1 MQRILVVANT
11 EPDAALV
18 QSLAARARAQR
29 TALFVVCP
37 ALNSWLRR
45 WCSDEDGARKRAE
58 FSLETWLDAL
68 RAEGVAVDGL
78 VGDGDPGQAA
88 ADAVRLVGACEVV
101 VLSRP
106 RADKSP
112 GAARPR
118 LARAVGIAAFLLA
131 LLAATTVTA
140 AAAPGKTRNG
150 KISFWS
156 DRAFDGRAQ
165 VFVMN
170 ADGSRQRRLT
180 NLFSAKRGAWSP
192 DGRRLAFDGRARA
205 TLFDFDIFVARA
217 DGRGVHRIT
226 RGSERDT
233 MPSWSPDGRFVA
245 FMRDAE
251 GGASPALWI
260 VGSDGRGAHHVA
272 DGGRGVWSPDGTRLA
287 VGGFGLTLIKP
298 DGTEARTV
306 VAGESEPAAW
316 SRDGRRLLF
325 TSYRDGNPEVYLV
338 GSDGSRLRRLTR
350 KPGDDYAAD
359 FSPDGR
365 KILFTSDRTGFKQ
378 VYVMNPDGSGVRN
391 LSRSRSNDW
400 ATSWQ
405 PLR

>member
-1 MQRILVVANT
+1 MQRILVIANT
-11 EPDAALV
+11 EPHAALV
-18 QSLAARARAQR
+18 RSLAARARAQR

-58 FSLETWLDAL
+58 SSLETWLDAL
-68 RAEGVAVDGL
+68 RGEGVAVDGL
-78 VGDGDPGQAA
+78 VGDGDPAQAA
-88 ADAVRLVGACEVV
+88 EDAVRLVGACEVV
-101 VLSRP
+101 VLSGP
-106 RADKSP
+106 RADT
-112 GAARPR
+112 RVEPR
-118 LARAVGIAAFLLA
+118 LRLAHALGIAASLLA

-140 AAAPGKTRNG
+140 AAAPAKARNG

-156 DRAFDGRAQ
+156 DRAFGGRAQ

-180 NLFSAKRGAWSP
+180 NLFSAKRGVWSP

-205 TLFDFDIFVARA
+205 TLEDFDIFVARA

-233 MPSWSPDGRFVA
+233 MPAWSPDGRFVA
-245 FMRDAE
+245 FMRDTG
-251 GGASPALWI
+251 GGASPSLWL
-260 VGSDGRGAHHVA
+260 VGWDGRGAHRVA

-287 VGGFGLTLIKP
+287 VGGFALTLMKP
-298 DGTEARTV
+298 DGTETHTV

-338 GSDGSRLRRLTR
+338 GADGSGLRRLTR

-365 KILFTSDRTGFKQ
+365 KILFTSDRTGLRQ
-378 VYVMNPDGSGVRN
+378 VYVMNLDGFGLRN